1 MIFLSPCQSVTEKQ
15 TKGETDM
22 LVLIS
27 EVFSV
32 ILNLTFAFCLLVER
46 V

>member
-1 MIFLSPCQSVTEKQ
+1 MIFLSPCQSVTVKQ

-22 LVLIS
+22 VVLLS

-32 ILNLTFAFCLLVER
+32 ILNLMFALEHRR